1 MFRSFDTN
9 NDGFIS
15 MREFRDGCMKLNTV
29 FSTPITVDDVEAI
42 MRALDENGDG
52 KLSYEEF
59 INGFK
64 VVDTV
69 QPLDDSYRDLPPGGG
84 LSEPFYVAKT
94 QVVAPGADA
103 R

>member
-1 MFRSFDTN
+1 
-9 NDGFIS
+9 
-15 MREFRDGCMKLNTV
+15 MKLNSL

-42 MRALDENGDG
+42 MGALDENGDG

-69 QPLDDSYRDLPPGGG
+69 HPLDDSYRDLPPGGG
-84 LSEPFYVAKT
+84 LSEPFYVARRPIGPPASET
-94 QVVAPGADA
+94 P
-103 R
+103 RR